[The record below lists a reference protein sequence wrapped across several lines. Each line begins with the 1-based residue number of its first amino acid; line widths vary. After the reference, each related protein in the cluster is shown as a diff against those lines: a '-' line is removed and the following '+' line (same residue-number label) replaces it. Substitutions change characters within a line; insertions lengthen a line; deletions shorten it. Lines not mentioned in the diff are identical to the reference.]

1 MIQDQV
7 HEAAFSPYFF
17 VNRLIFSCIEHP
29 SLYFVSIYYNDGGR
43 QNRTLLFEK
52 LIFCRMLQIQIA
64 ILVKVLLY
72 RMTQR
77 HH

>member
-29 SLYFVSIYYNDGGR
+29 SCVLFLSIITMGDAKIGH
-43 QNRTLLFEK
+43 F
-52 LIFCRMLQIQIA
+52 IF
-64 ILVKVLLY
+64 Y
-72 RMTQR
+72 
-77 HH
+77 

>member
-29 SLYFVSIYYNDGGR
+29 SCILFLSII
-43 QNRTLLFEK
+43 TLANAKIGDF
-52 LIFCRMLQIQIA
+52 
-64 ILVKVLLY
+64 
-72 RMTQR
+72 
-77 HH
+77 